1 MQFTQSAST
10 YWIRRSSPWHDAAD
24 PAAYATH
31 TAATNAPNDNEM
43 YMRPPMVR
51 TELRMRHSPS
61 IIPTDRLDRDI
72 YLVLEDFRSGAAW
85 RETDEP
91 DTDFH
96 TVISDLLTGQYD
108 QPLRVV
114 AFNPAEG
121 WSRDA
126 SEEVAQELA
135 RRAGEEGR
143 EISEALQE
151 FIESH
156 TGRAIGVQL
165 ALPLR
170 GL

>member
-1 MQFTQSAST
+1 MEF
-10 YWIRRSSPWHDAAD
+10 
-24 PAAYATH
+24 
-31 TAATNAPNDNEM
+31 
-43 YMRPPMVR
+43 
-51 TELRMRHSPS
+51 RMRQSPS

-72 YLVLEDFRSGAAW
+72 YLVLEDFRQGAAW
-85 RETDEP
+85 RETDESA
-91 DTDFH
+91 TDF
-96 TVISDLLTGQYD
+96 TTLINDLLTGQYD

-126 SEEVAQELA
+126 SEEIAEELA

-143 EISEALQE
+143 EISEALQW

-156 TGRAIGVQL
+156 IARAIGVQL

-170 GL
+170 GF